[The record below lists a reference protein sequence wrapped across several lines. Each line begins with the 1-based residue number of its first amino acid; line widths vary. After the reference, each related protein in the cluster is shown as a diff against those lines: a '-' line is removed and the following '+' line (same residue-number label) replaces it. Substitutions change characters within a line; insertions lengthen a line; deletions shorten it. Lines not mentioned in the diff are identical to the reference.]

1 MRMHA
6 TDFTHEIT
14 RTLPQDFFWGTDS
27 ALGPVF
33 HSVDP
38 DARVIGQVVTAMGR
52 CKPGFVVKQNDGWQA
67 VWLASP
73 GIPAAVLR
81 GIARH
86 AGVHLYSEAG
96 DVLHASASLLNVH
109 TVAGGARKFKLPR
122 TVAIV
127 RDLYDDRV
135 LARHAAEFED
145 VLEPNSSRLYF
156 FAEVDSNSK

>member
-1 MRMHA
+1 MA
-6 TDFTHEIT
+6 TGMAPMSPESFPPRPT
-14 RTLPQDFFWGTDS
+14 
-27 ALGPVF
+27 
-33 HSVDP
+33 
-38 DARVIGQVVTAMGR
+38 TAS
-52 CKPGFVVKQNDGWQA
+52 

-135 LARHAAEFED
+135 LARNAAEFED

-156 FAEVDSNSK
+156 LGNRE